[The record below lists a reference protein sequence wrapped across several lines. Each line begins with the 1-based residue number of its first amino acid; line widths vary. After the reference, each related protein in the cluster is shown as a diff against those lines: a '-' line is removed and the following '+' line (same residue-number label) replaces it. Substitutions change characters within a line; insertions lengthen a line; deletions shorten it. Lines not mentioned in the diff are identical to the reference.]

1 MMTQTS
7 NAQDAGILERLKSF
21 RLLHTAQNWQAIA
34 QAAAQEN
41 LSYRDFL
48 DRILSDEDA
57 LRHARVVE
65 RLIREAR
72 FPVIKTMD
80 SFDWSHP
87 ARIDK
92 QMVLKALEFD
102 FVKDKR
108 NLIFLGPSGLGKSH
122 LAIAIGYA
130 ACQREIRTLFTTAA
144 DMINHLVAA
153 EATNSLEKA
162 LKKFIS
168 PELVVVDEVGYLPL
182 GKQGRDIFY
191 QVVSKRYE
199 TGSIVLSTNR
209 PFKDWTEIFGDRT
222 ATVAIVDRLAHRA
235 ELIRIEGGSY
245 RVKNRKAKLFG
256 LEEPA
261 ETKK

>member
-1 MMTQTS
+1 
-7 NAQDAGILERLKSF
+7 
-21 RLLHTAQNWQAIA
+21 
-34 QAAAQEN
+34 
-41 LSYRDFL
+41 
-48 DRILSDEDA
+48 
-57 LRHARVVE
+57 
-65 RLIREAR
+65 
-72 FPVIKTMD
+72 
-80 SFDWSHP
+80 
-87 ARIDK
+87 
-92 QMVLKALEFD
+92 
-102 FVKDKR
+102 
-108 NLIFLGPSGLGKSH
+108 
-122 LAIAIGYA
+122 
-130 ACQREIRTLFTTAA
+130 
-144 DMINHLVAA
+144 MINHLVAA